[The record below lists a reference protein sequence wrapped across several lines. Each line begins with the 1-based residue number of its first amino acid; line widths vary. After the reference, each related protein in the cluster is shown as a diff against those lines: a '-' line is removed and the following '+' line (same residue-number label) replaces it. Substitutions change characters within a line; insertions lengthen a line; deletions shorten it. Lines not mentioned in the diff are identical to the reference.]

1 MTAAEIAAL
10 VGTLLTSA
18 QQLQQVAIAFN
29 QANAEGRDITEAE
42 KTAALTASQA
52 AIDALAAT
60 LKVKP

>member
-10 VGTLLTSA
+10 IGTLLTSA

-29 QANAEGRDITEAE
+29 QANVEGRDITDAE
-42 KTAALTASQA
+42 KATALTASQA